1 MHLELGV
8 LPGIVLQFS
17 GSGVDEIRVDKA
29 TGKALVSVDKRYFRP
44 AEVEQLCGNPEKARV
59 NLGWKPQVNLKELVN
74 MMVDTDLDEAGRD
87 KHLLSGG
94 FQVNAAHE

>member
-1 MHLELGV
+1 MRFGTGA

-59 NLGWKPQVNLKELVN
+59 NLGWKPQVNLEELVN
-74 MMVDTDLDEAGRD
+74 MMVDTDLAEAGRD